1 MKPRVLM
8 IISFFYPHLGGA
20 EQQALR
26 LAVQLTKRGVH
37 VAVLTRKFKGFPSC
51 EVIKGIPVYRH
62 IRTLPWG
69 KSFALTYMLSVFWF
83 LLKKRHAYDIIHCHL
98 LQGFHSVIA
107 IVFKALFQKKVVI
120 KVGATGPISD
130 FIMIKKVFLGEFLLK
145 RITLAD
151 RLITVCAQSTEE
163 ALQAGFSSRQVV
175 QIPNGVDTTY
185 FKVLTPV
192 AELRAITFIG
202 RLDHLKG
209 VYVLIE
215 ALKKLKDDGVDAHL
229 NVIGDGPDRDKLQNL
244 SRDVGVN
251 DSISFCGA
259 VEEIIP
265 YLQKSTLFVLPS
277 LSEGLSNVLL
287 EAMACGLP
295 IIATRVG
302 GNIDLIRDGENGLL
316 VEPENSEQL
325 SAAIKK
331 ILQDKDLAQ
340 KLGMEARKTAEEKF
354 SMEIITNNYVS
365 LYQELMGTGVT

>member
-1 MKPRVLM
+1 M

-26 LAVQLTKRGVH
+26 LAQQLTQRGIH
-37 VAVLTRKFKGFPSC
+37 VSVLTRKFNGLPSY
-51 EVIKGIPVYRH
+51 EVIKDIPVYRH
-62 IRTLPWG
+62 IRILPWG

-98 LQGFHSVIA
+98 LQGFHSVVA
-107 IVFKALFQKKVVI
+107 IVFKVLFQKKVVI

-130 FIMIKKVFLGEFLLK
+130 FTMIKKIFFGEFLLK

-151 RLITVCAQSTEE
+151 RLVTVCSQSTEE
-163 ALQAGFSSRQVV
+163 AHQAGFSSRQVV
-175 QIPNGVDTTY
+175 QIPNGVDINY

-192 AELRAITFIG
+192 SGLRTITFIG

-215 ALKKLKDDGVDAHL
+215 ALRKLKDDGVDAHL

-244 SRDVGVN
+244 SRDVGLN

-265 YLQKSTLFVLPS
+265 YLQKAALFVLPS

-295 IIATRVG
+295 IVATRVG
-302 GNIDLIRDGENGLL
+302 GNIDLIRDGENGIL
-316 VEPENSEQL
+316 VEPENSKQL
-325 SAAIKK
+325 SEAIKK
-331 ILQDKDLAQ
+331 VLQDKDLAQ
-340 KLGMEARKTAEEKF
+340 KLGIEARKTAEEKF
-354 SMEIITNNYVS
+354 SMDTITDNYVS
-365 LYQELMGTGVT
+365 VYQELTGIGCRNYLT